1 MATHHGKEGVV
12 KAGGTGIGELTGF
25 TLETTADVVEDT
37 ALTDATK
44 SFLAG
49 RTSFSGTLEMSYD
62 ETDSPQQTL
71 TAGSSISF
79 VLLPE
84 GNASGD
90 ESFTGTGIVTGMSVS
105 VPLDGITTSSREH
118 INPIRGASILPFV
131 GQSALN

>member
-12 KAGGTGIGELTGF
+12 TAGGSGVGELTGF

-37 ALTDATK
+37 QLSDATK

-71 TAGSSISF
+71 TVGSSIAF
-79 VLLPE
+79 ILLPE
-84 GNASGD
+84 GDTSGD
-90 ESFTGTGIVTGMSVS
+90 ESFTGSGIVTGMSVNNAMDAVITRS
-105 VPLDGITTSSREH
+105 VTFQGTGALT
-118 INPIRGASILPFV
+118 RGTV
-131 GQSALN
+131 

>member
-12 KAGGTGIGELTGF
+12 KAGGTAIGELTGF

-37 ALTDATK
+37 QLSDATK

-71 TAGSSISF
+71 TVGSSIAF
-79 VLLPE
+79 ILLPE
-84 GNASGD
+84 GDTSGD
-90 ESFTGTGIVTGMSVS
+90 ESFTGSGIVTGMSVNNAMDAVITRS
-105 VPLDGITTSSREH
+105 VTFQGTGALT
-118 INPIRGASILPFV
+118 RGTL
-131 GQSALN
+131 

>member
-12 KAGGTGIGELTGF
+12 TAGGTGIGELTGF

-44 SFLAG
+44 SFLVG

-71 TAGSSISF
+71 TVGTSIAF
-79 VLLPE
+79 IVLPE

-90 ESFTGTGIVTGMSVS
+90 EKFSGTGIITGMSVNNGMDAVISRS
-105 VPLDGITTSSREH
+105 VTFQGT
-118 INPIRGASILPFV
+118 GALTRATV
-131 GQSALN
+131 

>member
-12 KAGGTGIGELTGF
+12 TAGGTGIGELTGF
-25 TLETTADVVEDT
+25 TLETTGDVVEDT

-44 SFLAG
+44 SFVAG

-90 ESFTGTGIVTGMSVS
+90 EKLTGTGIVTGMSVS
-105 VPLDGITTSSREH
+105 IPLDGITTRSVTFQGT
-118 INPIRGASILPFV
+118 GALTRATV
-131 GQSALN
+131 

>member
-12 KAGGTGIGELTGF
+12 TVGGTGVGELTGF

-37 ALTDATK
+37 QLSDSTK
-44 SFLAG
+44 SFVAG

-84 GNASGD
+84 GNTSGD
-90 ESFTGTGIVTGMSVS
+90 EDFTGTGIVTGMSINDS
-105 VPLDGITTSSREH
+105 LDAIVTRSITFQGT
-118 INPIRGASILPFV
+118 GALTRSTV
-131 GQSALN
+131 

>member
-12 KAGGTGIGELTGF
+12 TVGGTGVGELTGF

-49 RTSFSGTLEMSYD
+49 RTSFSGTLEMNFD
-62 ETDSPQQTL
+62 ETDTPQTNL
-71 TAGSSISF
+71 VVGASLAFI
-79 VLLPE
+79 LLPE

-90 ESFTGTGIVTGMSVS
+90 RSFAGTGVVTGMSVTNS
-105 VPLDGITTSSREH
+105 MEAVISR
-118 INPIRGASILPFV
+118 NVTFQGTGALTIGTV
-131 GQSALN
+131 